1 MKTSQ
6 KKLIKTC
13 GFTDKESFI
22 TKKNLEFGLQFLEKQ
37 LLDNLCEEYG
47 YSVKD
52 RVKRGVN
59 NTQQLLC
66 LLRRVLRKDNRFIVY
81 KRFKED
87 KTTKYKYFIV

>member
-1 MKTSQ
+1 MKTSKQ
-6 KKLIKTC
+6 LITTC
-13 GFTDKESFI
+13 GFTDKKESFI
-22 TKKNLEFGLQFLEKQ
+22 TKKNLEFGLESLDKK

-52 RVKRGVN
+52 RVNRGIN

-66 LLRRVLRKDNRFIVY
+66 LLRRVIRRDNKFIVY

-87 KTTKYKYFIV
+87 KITKYKYFIV